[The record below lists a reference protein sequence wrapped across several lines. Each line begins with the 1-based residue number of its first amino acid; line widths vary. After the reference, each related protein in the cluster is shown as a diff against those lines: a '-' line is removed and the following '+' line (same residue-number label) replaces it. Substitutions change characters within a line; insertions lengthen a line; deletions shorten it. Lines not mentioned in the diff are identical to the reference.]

1 MNSINLIGRLTK
13 DPELRYTS
21 SNVPVCVFTL
31 AVKRPRVKDVTD
43 FIDCVVWRQGAE
55 FLTKYAGK
63 GDTVGVSG
71 NINVRKY
78 EAKDG
83 TKRTVYEVHAENV
96 ELIQGKNRPYQLD
109 TSLAESECFQ
119 EIDEEE
125 TGELPF

>member
-13 DPELRYTS
+13 APELRYTS

-31 AVKRPRVKDVTD
+31 AVKRPKVKDVTD
-43 FIDCVVWRQGAE
+43 FIDCVVWQQGAE
-55 FLTKYAGK
+55 FLVKYAGK

-83 TKRTVYEVHAENV
+83 TKRTAYEVHVDNLELLGKSRPQAEDA
-96 ELIQGKNRPYQLD
+96 G
-109 TSLAESECFQ
+109 FQ
-119 EIDEEE
+119 EVDEEE
-125 TGELPF
+125 TGEPPF